1 MVDHMLLTH
10 YGPSGIVVDK
20 ELRIIEFRGNMNPY
34 LQIRQGEVKSRLLAA
49 VRTIWPFICALLFQK
64 RISRTQ
70 PSGWTKFRCAV
81 TERSIS
87 SGSP

>member
-34 LQIRQGEVKSRLLAA
+34 LDIRQGEVKSGSACR
-49 VRTIWPFICALLFQK
+49 RPG
-64 RISRTQ
+64 R
-70 PSGWTKFRCAV
+70 SGR
-81 TERSIS
+81 
-87 SGSP
+87 